1 MNQLLIEQW
10 AELSMKVIEE
20 TASIKAVGREALF
33 ERDNSYVNQL
43 QNELAV
49 MEFLMT
55 EEEVQAGRELMQK
68 WSRED
73 EEERYL

>member
-49 MEFLMT
+49 MELSMT
-55 EEEVQAGRELMQK
+55 EEEVQAGRELMRK
-68 WSRED
+68 WSKQD
-73 EEERYL
+73 EEERYS

>member
-1 MNQLLIEQW
+1 MNQLLIEHW
-10 AELSMKVIEE
+10 ADLSMRVIEE